1 MKKHY
6 YFQAL
11 AATLACAA
19 FAFTSC
25 EQADVEEDDSLPPVL
40 TIETED
46 VTIADH
52 KNKEG
57 LTVIYSLENPVDGG
71 VISVAVTPESPVWIT
86 VTDYETEG
94 VVTYD
99 VSSNLERE
107 ARSATLIITYTY
119 GDGET
124 VSDDIQITQPGNTAS
139 VGISAQ
145 DLNITAAA
153 GGHSIE
159 YEVLGADQVEAGTIS
174 AEVTNWIPQ
183 LEDGEAAWLTGITI
197 ADNTSAEGE
206 VSFNVLANDT
216 GSERRAVIT
225 LTYKYG
231 ETTVTSSVNVIQSSG
246 VSIRFVEDEM
256 SKVDLNEYNA
266 PETSS
271 RAQIRY
277 LETNVTSA
285 NYLTA
290 SATTPDGGEVEWI
303 TDFVTD
309 QVVGWLFFN
318 IAANDT
324 AEERTAIVTLTYER
338 DGITASDSFTLT
350 QVAGT
355 GEVAEPEI
363 TASETQI
370 NVGAEGEEYYLINA
384 TVRNPVEGGKVTLT
398 TDSPSWITVP
408 SYNNPAEPDESG
420 FVSMTVGIAENKD
433 NVERSGKL
441 TFTYAYTDREGTEQT
456 ISVDVPVTQEAG
468 AGVEEPE
475 APVFDFSGTQTE
487 FSSGAT
493 GYALTTVHVSGI
505 TDDEFEPY
513 GGKLTIESDQSWISP
528 RFDGSWSEGDGVS
541 FDIAFD
547 IQENT
552 TTSARTATITVSYIY
567 AEGQPAVTGSFT
579 VTQEAG
585 EGGEDNPP
593 VTGGEFT
600 VATVLATVWDGNN
613 YGFTFSPDTDMSNM
627 TTFIMFND
635 VYTYGAGTI
644 EGEYTVSS
652 TKEQGTLSPEDSY
665 RYENNVAKGTI
676 SGGNLNIVK
685 NADGTYTIT
694 GSLTDSSGV
703 TVTINYT
710 GTVIFQ

>member
-71 VISVAVTPESPVWIT
+71 VISVAVTPESPSWIT

-99 VSSNLERE
+99 VDSNLERE
-107 ARSATLIITYTY
+107 ARSATLTITYTY

-231 ETTVTSSVNVIQSSG
+231 ETSVTKTVTVLQSSG
-246 VSIRFVEDEM
+246 VSIRFVEDEV
-256 SKVDLNEYNA
+256 SKVDLNEYDA

-350 QVAGT
+350 QAAGT

-370 NVGAEGEEYYLINA
+370 NVGAEGEEYYFINA
-384 TVRNPVEGGKVTLT
+384 TVRNPAEGGKVTLT

-408 SYNNPAEPDESG
+408 SNNNPAEPNESG
-420 FVSMTVGIAENKD
+420 FVSMTVGIAENPD

-441 TFTYAYTDREGTEQT
+441 TFTYAYTDSEGTEQT
-456 ISVDVPVTQEAG
+456 ISVEVPVTQEAG

-487 FSSGAT
+487 FGSQANH
-493 GYALTTVHVSGI
+493 YAYSTVHMSGI

-528 RFDGSWSEGDGVS
+528 RFDGSWSEGDGLS
-541 FDIAFD
+541 FDICSD

-600 VATVLATVWDGNN
+600 VATVLATDWGDNN
-613 YGFTFSPDTDMSNM
+613 FGFTFSPDNMYSM
-627 TTFIMFND
+627 TTYIMFSN

-652 TKEQGTLSPEDSY
+652 TKEQGTLNPEDSY
-665 RYENNVAKGTI
+665 RAENSDIKGTI
-676 SGGNLNIVK
+676 TSGNLNIVK

>member
-1 MKKHY
+1 MLAH
-6 YFQAL
+6 QA
-11 AATLACAA
+11 TG
-19 FAFTSC
+19 F
-25 EQADVEEDDSLPPVL
+25 
-40 TIETED
+40 
-46 VTIADH
+46 
-52 KNKEG
+52 
-57 LTVIYSLENPVDGG
+57 
-71 VISVAVTPESPVWIT
+71 
-86 VTDYETEG
+86 
-94 VVTYD
+94 
-99 VSSNLERE
+99 
-107 ARSATLIITYTY
+107 RS
-119 GDGET
+119 
-124 VSDDIQITQPGNTAS
+124 
-139 VGISAQ
+139 
-145 DLNITAAA
+145 
-153 GGHSIE
+153 
-159 YEVLGADQVEAGTIS
+159 
-174 AEVTNWIPQ
+174 Q

-231 ETTVTSSVNVIQSSG
+231 ETSVTKTVTVLQSSG
-246 VSIRFVEDEM
+246 VSIRFVEDEV

-290 SATTPDGGEVEWI
+290 SAATPDGGEVEWI

-350 QVAGT
+350 QAAGT

-363 TASETQI
+363 TAGETQI
-370 NVGAEGEEYYLINA
+370 NVGAEGEEYYFINA

-420 FVSMTVGIAENKD
+420 FVSMTVGIAENPD

-441 TFTYAYTDREGTEQT
+441 TFTYAYTDSEDTEQT

-487 FSSGAT
+487 FGSQANH
-493 GYALTTVHVSGI
+493 YAYSTVHMSGI
-505 TDDEFEPY
+505 TDDEFES
-513 GGKLTIESDQSWISP
+513 KNLVITSDQSWISP
-528 RFDGSWSEGDGVS
+528 RFDGSWSEGDGLS

-567 AEGQPAVTGSFT
+567 AEGQPAVTDSFT

-600 VATVLATVWDGNN
+600 VGSVYASQFDGNN
-613 YGFTFSPDTDMSNM
+613 YTVS
-627 TTFIMFND
+627 IMAPTGEFYYLD
-635 VYTYGAGTI
+635 VYTYGSGSIA
-644 EGEYTVSS
+644 GEYTYDSA
-652 TKEQGTLSPEDSY
+652 GTS
-665 RYENNVAKGTI
+665 NGTI
-676 SGGNLNIVK
+676 AK
-685 NADGTYTIT
+685 NSSLYSADGEEVLGTITAGSLTITDNGGDNYTIS
-694 GSLTDSSGV
+694 GSLTDSRGI
-703 TVTINYT
+703 TYTISYT
-710 GTVIFQ
+710 GPVFLS

>member
-25 EQADVEEDDSLPPVL
+25 EQADVEEGDSLPPVL

-99 VSSNLERE
+99 VDSNLERK
-107 ARSATLIITYTY
+107 ARSATLTITYTY

-159 YEVLGADQVEAGTIS
+159 YEVLGADQVETGTIS

-231 ETTVTSSVNVIQSSG
+231 ETTVTKTVTVLQSSG
-246 VSIRFVEDEM
+246 VSIRFVEDEV
-256 SKVDLNEYNA
+256 SKVDLNEYDA

-350 QVAGT
+350 QAAGT

-370 NVGAEGEEYYLINA
+370 NVGAEGEEYYFIKA

-408 SYNNPAEPDESG
+408 SNNNPAEPDESG
-420 FVSMTVGIAENKD
+420 FVSMTVGITENQD

-441 TFTYAYTDREGTEQT
+441 TFTYAYTDSEGTEQT
-456 ISVDVPVTQEAG
+456 ISVEVPVTQEAG

-487 FSSGAT
+487 FGSQANH
-493 GYALTTVHVSGI
+493 YAYSTVHMSGI

-528 RFDGSWSEGDGVS
+528 SFDGSWPEGDGLS
-541 FDIAFD
+541 FDICSD

-600 VATVLATVWDGNN
+600 VGSVYASQFDGNN
-613 YGFTFSPDTDMSNM
+613 YTVSIIAPTGEFYYL
-627 TTFIMFND
+627 D
-635 VYTYGAGTI
+635 VYTYGSGSIA
-644 EGEYTVSS
+644 GEYTY
-652 TKEQGTLSPEDSY
+652 DSADTY
-665 RYENNVAKGTI
+665 ANGTI
-676 SGGNLNIVK
+676 STMSSLYSADSEVLGTITAGSLTITDNGGDN
-685 NADGTYTIT
+685 YTIS
-694 GSLTDSSGV
+694 GSLTDSRGI
-703 TVTINYT
+703 TYTISYT
-710 GTVIFQ
+710 GPVSLS

>member
-25 EQADVEEDDSLPPVL
+25 EQADVEEGDSLPPVL

-99 VSSNLERE
+99 VDSNLERK
-107 ARSATLIITYTY
+107 ARSATLTITYTY

-124 VSDDIQITQPGNTAS
+124 VSDDIQITQPGNTVS

-197 ADNTSAEGE
+197 ADNTSADGE
-206 VSFNVLANDT
+206 VSFDVLANDT

-231 ETTVTSSVNVIQSSG
+231 ETTVTKTVTVLQSSG
-246 VSIRFVEDEM
+246 VSIRFVEDEV

-285 NYLTA
+285 NYLAA
-290 SATTPDGGEVEWI
+290 SATTPEGGEVEWI
-303 TDFVTD
+303 TGFYTE
-309 QVVGWLFFN
+309 VVGWLSFN

-350 QVAGT
+350 QTAGT

-363 TASETQI
+363 TAGETQI
-370 NVGAEGEEYYLINA
+370 NVGAEGEETYFINA

-398 TDSPSWITVP
+398 TDSPSWITVS

-420 FVSMTVGIAENKD
+420 FVSMTVGIAENPD

-441 TFTYAYTDREGTEQT
+441 TFTYAYTDSEGTEQT
-456 ISVDVPVTQEAG
+456 ISVEVPVTQEAG

-487 FSSGAT
+487 FGSQANH
-493 GYALTTVHVSGI
+493 YAYSTVHMSGI

-513 GGKLTIESDQSWISP
+513 GGKLTITSDQSWISP
-528 RFDGSWSEGDGVS
+528 RFDGSSSEGDGLS

-600 VATVLATVWDGNN
+600 VGSVYASQFDGNN
-613 YGFTFSPDTDMSNM
+613 YTVSIIAPTGEFYYL
-627 TTFIMFND
+627 D
-635 VYTYGAGTI
+635 VYTYGSGSIA
-644 EGEYTVSS
+644 GEYTY
-652 TKEQGTLSPEDSY
+652 DSADTY
-665 RYENNVAKGTI
+665 ANGTI
-676 SGGNLNIVK
+676 STMSSLYSADSEVLGTITAGSLTITDNGGDN
-685 NADGTYTIT
+685 YTIS
-694 GSLTDSSGV
+694 GSLTDSRGI
-703 TVTINYT
+703 TYTISYT
-710 GTVIFQ
+710 GPVFLS

>member
-71 VISVAVTPESPVWIT
+71 VISVAVTPESPAWIT

-99 VSSNLERE
+99 VDSNLERE

-231 ETTVTSSVNVIQSSG
+231 ETTVTKTVTVLQSSG
-246 VSIRFVEDEM
+246 VSIRFVEDEV

-309 QVVGWLFFN
+309 QVVGWLYFN

-350 QVAGT
+350 QAAGT

-363 TASETQI
+363 TAGETQI
-370 NVGAEGEEYYLINA
+370 NVGAEGEEYYFINA

-475 APVFDFSGTQTE
+475 VPVFDFSGTQTE
-487 FSSGAT
+487 FGSQANH
-493 GYALTTVHVSGI
+493 YAYSTVHMSGI

-528 RFDGSWSEGDGVS
+528 SFDGSWPDGDGLS
-541 FDIAFD
+541 FDICSD

-600 VATVLATVWDGNN
+600 VGSVYAGQYEGNN
-613 YGFTFSPDTDMSNM
+613 YTVTIIASTGEFYYL
-627 TTFIMFND
+627 D
-635 VYTYGAGTI
+635 VYTYGSGSIA
-644 EGEYTVSS
+644 GEYTYDS
-652 TKEQGTLSPEDSY
+652 EDTY
-665 RYENNVAKGTI
+665 ANGTI
-676 SGGNLNIVK
+676 STMSSLCSADSEVLGTITAGSLTITDNGGDN
-685 NADGTYTIT
+685 YTIS
-694 GSLTDSSGV
+694 GSLTDSRGI
-703 TVTINYT
+703 TYTISYT
-710 GTVIFQ
+710 GPVSLS